1 MRKSRIL
8 EKLSR
13 DEPVLATTLHFTDPS
28 VFEMTS
34 LMGFDG
40 IWMDMEHHFYS
51 LQTAGELMRAARS
64 GVADIVARPGK
75 GEFMRMQRMLEAGAQ
90 GIMYPR
96 CDDAA
101 EAASVVEWAKFQPMG
116 KRGFDGGNPDM
127 PYCSVP
133 IADYLKYANEQTFI
147 IIQVEQPNTMANI
160 DEIAAIEGVDILML
174 GPADFSIQSGFPGDF
189 QNDKMQAA
197 VERIADAAKR
207 AGKHWGLPV
216 ASAEHAKKML
226 DLGARLFFHH
236 ADIVA
241 VKMVQ
246 EKIQSDFA
254 PLGFTFENRLA
265 WNPDR
270 PNTETYLS
278 DCKK

>member
-1 MRKSRIL
+1 MRTSRIIK
-8 EKLSR
+8 KLAN
-13 DEPVLATTLHFTDPS
+13 DEPVLITQLHFTDPS

-51 LQTAGELMRAARS
+51 LETASIMMRAARL
-64 GVADIVARPGK
+64 GVSDIVARPGK

-101 EAASVVEWAKFQPMG
+101 EAAKVVEWAKFQPLG

-133 IADYLKYANEQTFI
+133 ILDYIKAANEQTFI
-147 IIQVEQPNTMANI
+147 IIQVEQPNTLDNI
-160 DEIAAIEGVDILML
+160 EAIAAVEGVDVLMM
-174 GPADFSIQSGFPGDF
+174 GPCDFSIQSGFPGDF
-189 QNDKMQAA
+189 NNEKMQTALQ
-197 VERIADAAKR
+197 RIAKAAKN

-216 ASAEHAKKML
+216 GSVADCKKMM
-226 DLGARLFFHH
+226 DLGARVFFHH

-241 VKMVQ
+241 VKVIQ
-246 EKIQSDFA
+246 EQMQKDFA
-254 PLGFTFENRLA
+254 SLGFTFDNRLA
-265 WNPDR
+265 WRAPGDV
-270 PNTETYLS
+270 TTIS
-278 DCKK
+278 

>member
-1 MRKSRIL
+1 MRNSRIL
-8 EKLSR
+8 EKLGR
-13 DEPVLATTLHFTDPS
+13 DEPVLITQLHFIDPS
-28 VFEMTS
+28 IFEMTS

-51 LQTAGELMRAARS
+51 LQTASDLMRAART
-64 GVADIVARPGK
+64 GVTDIVARPGK
-75 GEFMRMQRMLEAGAQ
+75 GEFMRMQRMFEAGAQ

-96 CDDAA
+96 CDDAT
-101 EAASVVEWAKFQPMG
+101 EAASVVEWAKFQPLG

-127 PYCSVP
+127 PYCSMP
-133 IADYLKYANEQTFI
+133 IRDYLERANDQTFI

-160 DEIAAIEGVDILML
+160 DAIAAVEGVDILML

-189 QNDKMQAA
+189 ENDKMQAA

-216 ASAEHAKKML
+216 FNVEHAKKML
-226 DLGARLFFHH
+226 DLGARVFFHM

-241 VKMVQ
+241 VKLAQ
-246 EKIQSDFA
+246 EKMQEDFA

-265 WNPDR
+265 WNPDKS
-270 PNTETYLS
+270 NTTTYLKQR
-278 DCKK
+278 D